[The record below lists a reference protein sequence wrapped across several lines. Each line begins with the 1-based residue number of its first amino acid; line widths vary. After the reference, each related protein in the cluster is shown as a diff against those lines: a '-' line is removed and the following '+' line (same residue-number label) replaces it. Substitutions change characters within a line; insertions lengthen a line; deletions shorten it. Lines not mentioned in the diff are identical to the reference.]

1 MDLNLFL
8 VVAGTICNL
17 AMAVFSVT
25 NKKTDNTK
33 ETIEAMT
40 KMTIELEHLSE
51 LFNEFKKEIRS
62 EMELKRS
69 KIEQATN
76 DIAELKIA
84 QENLNEKIKNIE
96 ERMNN
101 KHEK

>member
-51 LFNEFKKEIRS
+51 LFNEFKKEIRN
-62 EMELKRS
+62 EMELKRN
-69 KIEQATN
+69 KIEKATN
-76 DIAELKIA
+76 DIAELKKA
-84 QENLNEKIKNIE
+84 QEGLEQRIGNIE
-96 ERMNN
+96 GRMNN
-101 KHEK
+101 THEK

>member
-17 AMAVFSVT
+17 AMAVFSIT

-51 LFNEFKKEIRS
+51 LFNEFKKEIRN
-62 EMELKRS
+62 EMELKRN
-69 KIEQATN
+69 KIEQATS
-76 DIAELKIA
+76 DIAELKSA
-84 QENLNEKIKNIE
+84 QEGLEKRIHNIE
-96 ERMNN
+96 ERM
-101 KHEK
+101 K

>member
-84 QENLNEKIKNIE
+84 QEGLNEKIKNIE

-101 KHEK
+101 KHDK

>member
-84 QENLNEKIKNIE
+84 QEGLNEKIKNIE

-101 KHEK
+101 THDK

>member
-51 LFNEFKKEIRS
+51 LFNEFKKEIRG
-62 EMELKRS
+62 EMERKRS

-101 KHEK
+101 KHDK

>member
-62 EMELKRS
+62 EMELKRT

-76 DIAELKIA
+76 DIAELKTA
-84 QENLNEKIKNIE
+84 QAGLEKRLKNIE

-101 KHEK
+101 THEK

>member
-62 EMELKRS
+62 EMELKRT

-76 DIAELKIA
+76 DISELKTA
-84 QENLNEKIKNIE
+84 QAGLEKRLKNIE

-101 KHEK
+101 TYEK

>member
-1 MDLNLFL
+1 
-8 VVAGTICNL
+8 
-17 AMAVFSVT
+17 MAVFSVT

-84 QENLNEKIKNIE
+84 QEGLNEKIKNIE

-101 KHEK
+101 THDK

>member
-40 KMTIELEHLSE
+40 KMTIELEHLSG

-84 QENLNEKIKNIE
+84 QEGLNEKIKNIE

-101 KHEK
+101 THDK

>member
-101 KHEK
+101 KYDK

>member
-101 KHEK
+101 KHDK

>member
-51 LFNEFKKEIRS
+51 LFNEFKKEIRN
-62 EMELKRS
+62 EMELKRN
-69 KIEQATN
+69 KIEQATS
-76 DIAELKIA
+76 DITELKSA
-84 QENLNEKIKNIE
+84 QEGLEKRIHNIE
-96 ERMNN
+96 ERM
-101 KHEK
+101 K

>member
-8 VVAGTICNL
+8 VVAGTVCNL

-51 LFNEFKKEIRS
+51 LFNEFKKEIKS
-62 EMELKRS
+62 EMELKRK
-69 KIEQATN
+69 KIEQAAG
-76 DIAELKIA
+76 DIAQLKA
-84 QENLNEKIKNIE
+84 EQESLNKRIEKVE

-101 KHEK
+101 THDK